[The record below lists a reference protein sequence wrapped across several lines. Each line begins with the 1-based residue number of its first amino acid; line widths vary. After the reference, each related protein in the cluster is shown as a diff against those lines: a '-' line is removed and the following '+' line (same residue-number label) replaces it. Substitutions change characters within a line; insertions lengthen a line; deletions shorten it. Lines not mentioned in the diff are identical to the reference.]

1 MKDHGLSTH
10 LIVCIIVLMLFV
22 PMLCTA
28 ETDNAGVAKL
38 TEGADIRV
46 MSYNI
51 LHPDW
56 SKVPVT
62 GRDETVAAI
71 LKYYM
76 PDVVALQEA
85 GAKWHK
91 ALKPLLTDTGIFA
104 FACRQSN
111 AEGFTYNTTCF
122 LYNPKTVKLVEEY
135 ILDLDFRDATKV
147 LAVAVFEKLSDGRRF
162 VVTNTHLA
170 PREEARKYAKN
181 MADLTSFAADTVKK
195 YAGLPVIMAGDFNT
209 PDGSEMLMD
218 LMEQAGVRDAKFAA
232 EVRLRDCATYFD
244 SPDTFCSDNTDYC
257 IDHIFVNAG
266 ADVKLFDI
274 VSDHDVQF
282 ASDHTPIYADISF
295 NN

>member
-122 LYNPKTVKLVEEY
+122 LYNPETVKLIEEY
-135 ILDLDFRDATKV
+135 ILDLDYRDASRV
-147 LAVAVFEKLSDGRRF
+147 FSVAVFETVPGGARF
-162 VVTNTHLA
+162 VVTNTHPA
-170 PREEARKYAKN
+170 PREEPVKYAKN
-181 MADLTSFAADTVKK
+181 MADLTAFASDTVKK
-195 YAGLPVIMAGDFNT
+195 YAGLPVIIAGDFNT
-209 PDGSEMLMD
+209 PDMSEMYEKF
-218 LMEQAGVRDAKFAA
+218 MEQAEVRDAKYEA
-232 EVRLRDCATYFD
+232 EVLLRDCATYFD
-244 SPDTFCSDNTDYC
+244 TPDALGADNTDYC
-257 IDHIFVNAG
+257 VDHIFVNG
-266 ADVKLFDI
+266 MADVKLFDI
-274 VSDHDVQF
+274 VTDHDVQS

-295 NN
+295 R

>member
-1 MKDHGLSTH
+1 MKRSGILRRM
-10 LIVCIIVLMLFV
+10 IACIAALMLICLVF
-22 PMLCTA
+22 C
-28 ETDNAGVAKL
+28 AGESE
-38 TEGADIRV
+38 TEGIAELAEGAQVRV

-51 LHPDW
+51 MHPDW
-56 SKVPVT
+56 SKVPVN
-62 GRDETVAAI
+62 GRDETVAAV
-71 LKYYM
+71 LRHYM
-76 PDVVALQEA
+76 ADVVALQEA

-91 ALKPLLTDTGIFA
+91 ALMPLLADTGEYA

-135 ILDLDFRDATKV
+135 ILDLDFRDATRV